1 MTNKIRFPEKR
12 YGVVPT
18 TDFQLCLQRWI
29 FDEEINLHSHWSC
42 KYLCNRSYSRL
53 WRDACKEYLTELSE
67 LNDGGWK
74 PGNAIGSAIA
84 PDLRPYPLDPWEL
97 FTRTLRLDM
106 LDWLAAYFGEPK

>member
-29 FDEEINLHSHWSC
+29 FDENNLHDHWSC
-42 KYLCNRSYSRL
+42 KYLCSRSYSRL
-53 WRDACKEYLTELSE
+53 WRDACKEYLTELSK
-67 LNDGGWK
+67 LNGGSWT

-84 PDLRPYPLDPWEL
+84 VDFCPSGPWEL
-97 FTRTLRLDM
+97 FTYTLRLDM